1 MFPYL
6 LPEEPTSIGKE
17 SLWKVYKIILF
28 FAKLFHK
35 GPVFTLS
42 ESALRIL
49 HSVTYDLWKEF
60 ETHFI
65 FRLNNYRESASIKLL
80 LVPFEADKYEISVHA
95 FIEFVE
101 CERSVILFLIV
112 SVLFLLIQIF
122 GIQRVQLYHA
132 DLIVPFKYL
141 GKLEILEDCQLHEG
155 DRHVITFFL
164 IYIDG
169 YILFDQWV
177 VE

>member
-1 MFPYL
+1 MLSYL
-6 LPEEPTSIGKE
+6 LSEEPTSIGKE

-65 FRLNNYRESASIKLL
+65 FRLNNYRESASIELL
-80 LVPFEADKYEISVHA
+80 LVTFEADKYEISVHA

-101 CERSVILFLIV
+101 CEKSVILFLIV
-112 SVLFLLIQIF
+112 SVLLLLI
-122 GIQRVQLYHA
+122 
-132 DLIVPFKYL
+132 
-141 GKLEILEDCQLHEG
+141 
-155 DRHVITFFL
+155 
-164 IYIDG
+164 
-169 YILFDQWV
+169 
-177 VE
+177 